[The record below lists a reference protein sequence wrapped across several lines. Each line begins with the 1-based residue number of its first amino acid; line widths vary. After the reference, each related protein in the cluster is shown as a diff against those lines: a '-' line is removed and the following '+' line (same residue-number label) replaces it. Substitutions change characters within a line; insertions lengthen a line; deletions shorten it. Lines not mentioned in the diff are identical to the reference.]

1 MLDHWQ
7 GRLPAL
13 FTDEDVHSG
22 FLAAV
27 TGLAVGLVLTDSGI
41 AVPSTGAMVLLPYLL
56 ALCADRGLSGAGP
69 DLAENGPDRRASA
82 GRVGSAGRTA
92 DRGTSVT
99 PGTDT
104 NGSVR

>member
-1 MLDHWQ
+1 MRVGAVD
-7 GRLPAL
+7 GRASQ
-13 FTDEDVHSG
+13 DERDELG
-22 FLAAV
+22 A
-27 TGLAVGLVLTDSGI
+27 LVLY
-41 AVPSTGAMVLLPYLL
+41 A
-56 ALCADRGLSGAGP
+56 RGAGP